1 MTFHEPSGIFLFMF
15 KRTVKKF
22 PSVIQSLSVR
32 LRSFVKSIMI
42 RKRSQMLNE
51 NFTCYISIDK
61 IKIADII
68 QVQISQDLPIDAT
81 KVSIEDII
89 FEFDGTLIKSL

>member
-1 MTFHEPSGIFLFMF
+1 
-15 KRTVKKF
+15 
-22 PSVIQSLSVR
+22 
-32 LRSFVKSIMI
+32 
-42 RKRSQMLNE
+42 MLNE

-81 KVSIEDII
+81 KVSFEDII
-89 FEFDGTLIKSL
+89 FEFDGTLNKSL